1 VVSSSSPPRC
11 VRLGGARAST
21 RPVHRSDTSSR
32 TEPAAAAG
40 AGPHRDQTAQFLWDL
55 LFYEHHHRRTG
66 GSAQAQR
73 RLLVITAA
81 TTLALTAVACAQ
93 VMAR

>member
-1 VVSSSSPPRC
+1 
-11 VRLGGARAST
+11 VRARARGPFTART
-21 RPVHRSDTSSR
+21 RR
-32 TEPAAAAG
+32 AARGRPLPTG

-73 RLLVITAA
+73 RLLVITAT
-81 TTLALTAVACAQ
+81 TTLAFTAVACAQ